1 MEFFAVGIGG
11 AVGALLRFYM
21 SSLISYDTGFPAATL
36 LVNIVGCFLLSLLLS
51 GPILKGKPHVK
62 LALTTG
68 VIGSFTTFS
77 TFSYET
83 VTLIQ
88 NGFLKWA
95 FLYIC
100 LSIIG
105 GLLSSYA
112 GYRMV
117 DGGGQ

>member
-21 SSLISYDTGFPAATL
+21 SNLISYDTGFPLATL
-36 LVNIVGCFLLSLLLS
+36 LVNIIGCFWLSLLLS
-51 GPILKGKPHVK
+51 GPILKGKPHIK

-68 VIGSFTTFS
+68 LLGSFTTFS

-83 VTLIQ
+83 VTLIHD
-88 NGFLKWA
+88 GLWEWA

-105 GLLSSYA
+105 GLASSYA
-112 GYRMV
+112 GYRV
-117 DGGGQ
+117 VNGGGQ